1 MPLPTET
8 GSKKY
13 IVAEGFFDSTVS
25 EGLCNLFV
33 SDLKQFRVLS
43 VYSDLSKKLLAYKI
57 MHQDPQATDIWLSTQ
72 FLKTIHVDFNPHVEL
87 IPRKFSDS
95 NNSTL
100 QITFSVQPESVEG
113 NQHYAN
119 GLFLYNQSLNE
130 QSRIFLFKQDD
141 FLSIYLFSGKNI
153 VFSNTFECKNET
165 EILYYTLNAL
175 QISNIKQDDT
185 TLYLDFGLA
194 SDNSFTTFMKSYFK
208 SVQNMQADM
217 SNPDTEIP
225 FLLELLFPN
234 HLLSLC
240 V

>member
-13 IVAEGFFDSTVS
+13 IVAEGFFDSNVS

-43 VYSDLSKKLLAYKI
+43 IYSDLSKKLLAYKI
-57 MHQDPQATDIWLSTQ
+57 MLQDTQATDIWLSTQ

-95 NNSTL
+95 INYQ
-100 QITFSVQPESVEG
+100 QIPFSVQPESIVG
-113 NQHYAN
+113 FLHYAN
-119 GLFLYNQSLNE
+119 GLFLFNQSLNE

-141 FLSIYLFSGKNI
+141 SLSIYLFSGKNI
-153 VFSNTFECKNET
+153 VFSNTFECHNET
-165 EILYYTLNAL
+165 EILYYTLNSL
-175 QISNIKQDDT
+175 QVSNIKQDDT
-185 TLYLDFGLA
+185 TIYLDFGLA
-194 SDNSFTTFMKSYFK
+194 SDDAFTAFIKSYFN
-208 SVQNMQADM
+208 SVQNMKADI